1 MGLLWKSSREMIQ
14 GEGLRLLPLLLCPE
28 DRTRGRFIFAL
39 IGVSAWSMS
48 VVADTMIHITP
59 LEKVTKVNLEQT
71 FRTYIQDATPGQIE
85 QAAKWYLDAERVAEK
100 VAENLKA
107 TLEVGASVVSAFS
120 PRERWTSNVAKAISF
135 SLGEQVTGLSNNL
148 RMAQASI
155 SLGYEALRGPK
166 TNAFARAIA
175 GDEQA
180 VVVDVWMMR
189 ASGIGVDNPNK
200 TQYTEISQAI
210 KTVSAQFGLTPRTTQ
225 ALIWIMVRGS
235 GD

>member
-1 MGLLWKSSREMIQ
+1 
-14 GEGLRLLPLLLCPE
+14 
-28 DRTRGRFIFAL
+28 
-39 IGVSAWSMS
+39 MS
-48 VVADTMIHITP
+48 VVAGTMIYIIP
-59 LEKVTKVNLEQT
+59 LEKETKVNLEQT

-85 QAAKWYLDAERVAEK
+85 QAAKWYLDAERVAER
-100 VAENLKA
+100 VAENLNA

-120 PRERWTSNVAKAISF
+120 PRERWTINVAKAVAF

-200 TQYTEISQAI
+200 TQYTDISQAI
-210 KTVSAQFGLTPRTTQ
+210 KTVSAEFGLTPRTTQ

-235 GD
+235 GE